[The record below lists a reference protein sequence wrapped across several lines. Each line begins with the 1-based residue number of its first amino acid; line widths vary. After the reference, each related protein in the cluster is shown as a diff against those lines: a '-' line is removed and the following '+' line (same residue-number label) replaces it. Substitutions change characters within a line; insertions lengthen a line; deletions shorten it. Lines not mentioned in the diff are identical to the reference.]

1 MSTRHPHPHR
11 PAAATR
17 AETTGLAG
25 IDRVLHG
32 IEPGDNIVWEVDS
45 IEEYQELVLPYAAA
59 ARAAGRHL
67 IYFRFAEH
75 PPLIEDDGRAEI
87 CRIDSAAGFETVVRQ
102 VHAVIERA
110 GTGVIYVFDCLSPLA
125 DQWVSDQSL
134 GNFFMLTCPRLRDLE
149 TVTYFAVYRDKH
161 SLYAQEAIRQTTQFM
176 LDVFRLD
183 LRLYVRPVKVQHRS
197 REAMNTIHVRHG
209 GEFLPVKDSA
219 VLAQILS
226 RTQWPRLQ
234 SDRRAGYWRRL
245 FQEAAQV
252 AQECREERCAPERRA
267 EITRRVFAA
276 LRVHRSGIAP
286 LVERFLQLEDF
297 LAVRDRMIG
306 IGSVGGK
313 TLGMLVARAILR
325 ERDPELASRLEV
337 HDSFFVGAEVFI
349 TFLVQNGVWWLR
361 EQQKAPATFL
371 QGLEEGRRRILA
383 GRFPEHIAEQ
393 FRGMLDYFGESPYIV
408 RSSSI
413 LEDARG
419 NAFSG
424 KYESVF
430 VVNRGSREERMTALL
445 EAVRR
450 VYASVLDEEAL
461 RYRLRRGLLESEERM
476 ALLIMRVSGAPHG
489 RYYYPQAA
497 GVGLSYNPF
506 VWHPDIDPRA
516 GVLRLVFGLGTRAV
530 DRSDDDYTRLVALN
544 APTRRPEA
552 SFEEV
557 RDHSQRRMDCL
568 DLRDGKFASLPFGD
582 VLAEPHDYP
591 SDYYLTVPA
600 EETYPC
606 ITFERLLRETPV
618 AADLQRMLGL
628 LEEAY
633 EHPVDIEFTLNFL
646 ADGSYRIHL
655 LQCRTFQVRRESAGL
670 LSAVSAARTRLL
682 AAHGAVIGVSREQ
695 RLSRIIYVVQDA
707 YAALPEQQRH
717 AVARLIGRL
726 NQRHPA
732 DDRGLM
738 LIGPGRWGTHSPS
751 LGIPIVFAEIS
762 RASVICEVVAM
773 HERLIPDVSLG
784 THFFNDLVEHDL
796 LYVAYFPKKTGNFLD
811 DEWFRR
817 APSRLLELEPSAG
830 ALENVVRVIECADV
844 GGQILLRGDA
854 AAQEAIVFRAEAGPN
869 EAGTPAACPQDVA
882 W

>member
-1 MSTRHPHPHR
+1 MGGASKPGARST
-11 PAAATR
+11 
-17 AETTGLAG
+17 ETTGLQG
-25 IDRVLHG
+25 IDRVLRG
-32 IEPGDNIVWEVDS
+32 IEPGDNIVWEVDT
-45 IEEYQELVLPYAAA
+45 IEEYQELVSPYVAA
-59 ARAAGRHL
+59 ARTAGRKV

-75 PPLIEDDGRAEI
+75 HTLVEEQEGAEI
-87 CRIDSAAGFETVVRQ
+87 CEVNAGAGFEAVVRQ
-102 VHAVIERA
+102 VHDVIEQA
-110 GTGVIYVFDCLSPLA
+110 GTRVIYVFDCLSHLA
-125 DQWVSDQSL
+125 DRWMSDQSL

-149 TVTYFAVYRDKH
+149 TVTYFALYRDKH
-161 SLYAQEAIRQTTQFM
+161 SLYALEPIRQTTQFL

-234 SDRRAGYWRRL
+234 SDRRSGYWRRL

-252 AQECREERCAPERRA
+252 SKEWREERGSAERRA
-267 EITRRVFAA
+267 EMTKKVFAA
-276 LRVHRSGIAP
+276 LRVHRSGIAS
-286 LVERFLQLEDF
+286 LVERHLTLEDF
-297 LAVRDRMIG
+297 LLVRDRMIG

-313 TLGMLVARAILR
+313 TLGMLVSRAVLR
-325 ERDPELASRLEV
+325 DRDPDLASRLEA
-337 HDSFFVGAEVFI
+337 HDSFFVGAEVFV

-361 EQQKAPATFL
+361 EDQKKPEKFL
-371 QGLEEGRRRILA
+371 VGLDEGRRRTLNGI
-383 GRFPEHIAEQ
+383 FPEHINEQ

-430 VVNRGSREERMTALL
+430 VVNRGSREERMRALL
-445 EAVRR
+445 DAVRR
-450 VYASVLDEEAL
+450 VYASVLEEEAL
-461 RYRLRRGLLESEERM
+461 RYRRRRGLLESEERM
-476 ALLIMRVSGAPHG
+476 ALLIMRVSGAAHG

-568 DLRDGKFASLPFGD
+568 DLMEGTFLSVPFGE
-582 VLAEPHDYP
+582 VLEEQVDYP
-591 SDYYLTVPA
+591 ADLYLTPTDV
-600 EETYPC
+600 EGYPC
-606 ITFERLLRETPV
+606 ITFERLLQETKV
-618 AADLQRMLGL
+618 AEDLRRMLRV

-633 EHPVDIEFTLNFL
+633 EAPVDIEFALNFI
-646 ADGSYRIHL
+646 ADGTYRIHL
-655 LQCRTFQVRRESAGL
+655 LQCRTFQVRREGAGL
-670 LSAVSAARTRLL
+670 TSAVSGKQTRLMT
-682 AAHGAVIGVSREQ
+682 AHGAVIGVSREV
-695 RLSRIIYVVQDA
+695 RLTRIVYVVQET
-707 YAALPEQQRH
+707 YAKLNEQERY

-726 NQRHPA
+726 NPSHPVG
-732 DDRGLM
+732 DRGLM
-738 LIGPGRWGTHSPS
+738 LIGPGRWGTHSPA
-751 LGIPIVFAEIS
+751 LGIPVHFGEIS

-784 THFFNDLVEHDL
+784 THFFNDLVEHDMM
-796 LYVAYFPKKTGNFLD
+796 YVAYFPKKTGNSVD
-811 DEWFRR
+811 EEWFRN

-830 ALENVVRVIECADV
+830 ALEHVVRVIDFREGDESVFFRADA
-844 GGQILLRGDA
+844 Q
-854 AAQEAIVFRAEAGPN
+854 AQEAVVFRVG
-869 EAGTPAACPQDVA
+869 
-882 W
+882 